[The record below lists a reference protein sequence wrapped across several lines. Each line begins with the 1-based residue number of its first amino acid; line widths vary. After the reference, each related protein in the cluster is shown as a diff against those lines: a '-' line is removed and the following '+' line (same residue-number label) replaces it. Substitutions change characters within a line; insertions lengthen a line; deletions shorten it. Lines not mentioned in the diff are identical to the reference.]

1 VRNLYDLNGI
11 TCLSSSLKIGQ
22 GIFKYERDH
31 KNTQYGG
38 TINTFSFL
46 KAQNEAK
53 DHSKVHI
60 YIRIQPVEYG
70 K

>member
-1 VRNLYDLNGI
+1 MTSNGI
-11 TCLSSSLKIGQ
+11 TCVSSYSEIGQ

-38 TINTFSFL
+38 NVNTFSFL
-46 KAQNEAK
+46 KAQNGAK
-53 DHSKVHI
+53 YHNKVHI

>member
-1 VRNLYDLNGI
+1 MTSNGM
-11 TCLSSSLKIGQ
+11 TCVSGSLKMGK
-22 GIFKYERDH
+22 GIFKYERRH

-38 TINTFSFL
+38 IVNTFSFL

-53 DHSKVHI
+53 YHNKVHI
-60 YIRIQPVEYG
+60 YIRIQPVEHG

>member
-1 VRNLYDLNGI
+1 M
-11 TCLSSSLKIGQ
+11 SSSLKIGQ
-22 GIFKYERDH
+22 AIFKYERGH

-38 TINTFSFL
+38 TVNTFSFL

-53 DHSKVHI
+53 YHNTVHI
-60 YIRIQPVEYG
+60 YIGIQPVEYG